1 MQDARRLKS
10 NLLKLPPC
18 ILHLVSWIANDSS
31 FAGIIC
37 TIFHRFC
44 AKLIMLEQYKRGE
57 AHHYSSFK
65 YCTSIV
71 PFTETLN
78 TTCGA
83 NHQKML
89 QPLEQISVLESRKIF
104 DNALSQCYI
113 HCSIL
118 NVGENY

>member
-1 MQDARRLKS
+1 MRDVRREKGWSVAPHYVSRIPHRKDAKRL
-10 NLLKLPPC
+10 
-18 ILHLVSWIANDSS
+18 
-31 FAGIIC
+31 C